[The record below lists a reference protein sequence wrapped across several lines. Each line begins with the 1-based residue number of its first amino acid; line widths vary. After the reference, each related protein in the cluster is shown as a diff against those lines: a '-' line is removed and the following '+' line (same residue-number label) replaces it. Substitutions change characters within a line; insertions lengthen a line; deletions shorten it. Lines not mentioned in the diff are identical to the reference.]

1 MTRAVWLFLPVL
13 SISAALAQAPAK
25 NPREGDPAAIE
36 IGMARFQLGCAECH
50 GVDAK
55 GVFGPDL
62 TSLWAAGASD
72 ERIFQT
78 VRRGVPGSSMPP
90 TRLTDDEIWAVL
102 AYVRTLAPSVPPP
115 PPTGDAQN
123 GERLFWARC
132 GSCHRINAR
141 GGYLGPDLSRIGSSR
156 SRETLVREIRNASAS
171 IAAGYKPVTLV
182 VADGRRVRGVLKNED
197 AFSIQVMDARDRLQA
212 YLKSALRQVIVE
224 PRSAMPDFGP
234 EQLSERDLDD
244 VVRFLGTLRGPDA
257 TRP

>member
-1 MTRAVWLFLPVL
+1 MRIAMLLLPVL
-13 SISAALAQAPAK
+13 SISAGLAQAPAK
-25 NPREGDPAAIE
+25 NPREGDPDAIRT
-36 IGMARFQLGCAECH
+36 GMARFQLSCAECH

-62 TSLWAAGASD
+62 TTLWAAEVSE

-90 TRLTDDEIWAVL
+90 SRMPDDEIWATL

-123 GERLFWARC
+123 GERVFRARC
-132 GSCHRINAR
+132 GSCHRVNGR

-156 SRETLVREIRNASAS
+156 SREALIRDIRNASAS
-171 IAAGYKPVTLV
+171 IVPGYRPATLV
-182 VADGRRVRGVLKNED
+182 ASDGRRIRGVVKNED
-197 AFSIQVMDARDRLQA
+197 AFSIQFMDTQNHLRG
-212 YLKSALRQVIVE
+212 YLKSALREVIVE
-224 PRSAMPDFGP
+224 PRSVMPDFGP
-234 EQLSERDLDD
+234 EQLSDRDLDD
-244 VVRFLGTLRGPDA
+244 VVRFLGTLRGTDA